1 MDDTAKQT
9 NTFGKVLKTNLAADL
24 IKTGIEKI
32 IDGFKK

>member
-9 NTFGKVLKTNLAADL
+9 NTFGEVLKTNLAADF
-24 IKTGIEKI
+24 IKAGIEKI